1 MEHISFEWGTIPK
14 SLPADKE
21 ELKQQLEQYLIPA
34 QGTKSNERFLTN
46 LRIAKRSA
54 RRKDQEDLLM
64 QHIDAMFDEVMS
76 GNAYNFLQEGE
87 GFNRL
92 LEKDPSG
99 KAKQKSKEELM
110 KITLAQLAKD
120 SQITNDI
127 VGFSF
132 MRFGRDLDK
141 IPPFPF
147 LKKFKDIG
155 LEGEFVFRE
164 SWSEKDQMPSGNYS
178 YSSSNNKDVEHNAV
192 IEIPPESAEKI
203 ADEKSKYI
211 KEKGVRSARYI
222 TKGHSKAKVMRK
234 LFDFPIQIKGLEEY
248 QKKAFD
254 SIMVRE
260 GDNPTSITNLFE
272 GEELAAVA
280 AMIAGVKAD
289 KRKTNKKFS
298 YDGKEY
304 DIVSFG
310 IYGEGKS
317 NLGTFNATAQF
328 EQLLEKWVESNKDKL
343 FKPVEE
349 IMNDLETVKTVVVE
363 CNVKTTTRSKGKFF
377 NYWKKADK
385 ALRDS
390 KKEGKII
397 TDDEGNPQFTE
408 IDGEKI
414 PMREAV
420 DRPDL
425 FFEVFDKEKGEYRPL
440 TRAEAE
446 ELDKNK
452 EYKVKEVRETDSGLD
467 LVSIRK
473 PEDFEDF
480 VDVAEA
486 LPLAFM
492 NDSLGQAKLQC
503 EYFVTGHGYFDFSPY
518 NRGGGSTGMNNPIK
532 THIDRFKVRVRKLTR
547 QGVSVGE

>member
-1 MEHISFEWGTIPK
+1 MEDISFEWGTIPK

-452 EYKVKEVRETDSGLD
+452 EYKVKVEY
-467 LVSIRK
+467 K
-473 PEDFEDF
+473 
-480 VDVAEA
+480 
-486 LPLAFM
+486 
-492 NDSLGQAKLQC
+492 KLEKQIQ
-503 EYFVTGHGYFDFSPY
+503 V
-518 NRGGGSTGMNNPIK
+518 
-532 THIDRFKVRVRKLTR
+532 
-547 QGVSVGE
+547 